1 MKLFE
6 YKQIANL
13 GYINKEVLKELG
25 KEGWELVLIDTG
37 SYIFKRE
44 MAPLPDPIPQEDDH
58 EYDDYGMRV
67 KR

>member
-25 KEGWELVLIDTG
+25 KEGWELVLIDDG

-44 MAPLPDPIPQEDDH
+44 MIRLPGPIPQDDDH